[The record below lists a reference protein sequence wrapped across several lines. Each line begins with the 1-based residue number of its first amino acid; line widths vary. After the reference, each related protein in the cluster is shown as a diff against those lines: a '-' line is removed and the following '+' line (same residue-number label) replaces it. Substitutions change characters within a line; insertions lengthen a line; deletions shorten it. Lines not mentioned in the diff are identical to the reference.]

1 MFDAIVLWLHIL
13 GAVAFIGPQIF
24 LAAIAM
30 PAIRSV
36 SDTQTRQALTRS
48 ITRGFGMLGGGA
60 LVLLLLTGLWNFQV
74 AQDNGRFDL
83 TRFFWAFNIK
93 FMLFL
98 VVVVLTGLHAMVF
111 GKRLQELQERGA
123 SEAELAEA
131 RRQSM
136 IASITTL
143 VLSLV
148 ILLLGAMMSSES
160 FLSGSSLRD

>member
-1 MFDAIVLWLHIL
+1 MFDAIVLWLHLL
-13 GAVAFIGPQIF
+13 GAVVFIGPQIF
-24 LAAIAM
+24 LAAIAL
-30 PAIRSV
+30 PAIRTV
-36 SDTQTRQALTRS
+36 ADVQTRQTLTRS

-60 LVLLLLTGLWNFQV
+60 LALLLLTGLWNFQV
-74 AQDNGRFDL
+74 AQDDGKFEL

-98 VVVVLTGLHAMVF
+98 GVVVLTGLHAFVF

-123 SEAELAEA
+123 SEAELAQA

-136 IASITTL
+136 MASMTTL
-143 VLSLV
+143 ALSLI
-148 ILLLGAMMSSES
+148 ILLLGAMMGSES

>member
-1 MFDAIVLWLHIL
+1 VFDAIILWLHLL
-13 GAVAFIGPQIF
+13 GAVVFIGPQIF

-30 PAIRSV
+30 PAIRTV
-36 SDTQTRQALTRS
+36 ADAQTRQSLTRS

-74 AQDNGRFDL
+74 AQDDGKFDL

-98 VVVVLTGLHAMVF
+98 AVVVLVGLHALVF

-123 SEAELAEA
+123 SEAELERA

-136 IASITTL
+136 MASISTL

-148 ILLLGAMMSSES
+148 ILLLGAMMGSES

>member
-1 MFDAIVLWLHIL
+1 MFDAIILWLHLL
-13 GAVAFIGPQIF
+13 GAVVFIGPQIF

-30 PAIRSV
+30 PAIRTV
-36 SDTQTRQALTRS
+36 ADAQTRQSLTRS

-74 AQDNGRFDL
+74 AQDDGKFDL

-98 VVVVLTGLHAMVF
+98 AVVVLVGLHALVF

-123 SEAELAEA
+123 SEAELERA

-136 IASITTL
+136 MASISTL

-148 ILLLGAMMSSES
+148 ILLLGAMMGSES

>member
-1 MFDAIVLWLHIL
+1 MFDAIILWLHLL
-13 GAVAFIGPQIF
+13 GAVVFIGPQIF

-30 PAIRSV
+30 PAIRTV
-36 SDTQTRQALTRS
+36 ADAQTRQTLTRS

-74 AQDNGRFDL
+74 AQDDGKFEL

-98 VVVVLTGLHAMVF
+98 AVVVLVGLHALVF
-111 GKRLQELQERGA
+111 GKRLQELQEGGA
-123 SEAELAEA
+123 SEAELARA
-131 RRQSM
+131 RQQSM

-148 ILLLGAMMSSES
+148 ILLLGAMMGSES

>member
-1 MFDAIVLWLHIL
+1 MFDAIILWLHLL
-13 GAVAFIGPQIF
+13 GAVVFIGPQIF
-24 LAAIAM
+24 LAAVAM
-30 PAIRSV
+30 PAIRTV
-36 SDTQTRQALTRS
+36 ADAQTRQTLTRS

-60 LVLLLLTGLWNFQV
+60 LMLLLLTGLWNFQV
-74 AQDNGRFDL
+74 AQDDGKFDL

-98 VVVVLTGLHAMVF
+98 AVVVLVGLHALVF

-123 SEAELAEA
+123 SEAELARA
-131 RRQSM
+131 RQQSM
-136 IASITTL
+136 IASISTL

-148 ILLLGAMMSSES
+148 ILLLGAMMGSES